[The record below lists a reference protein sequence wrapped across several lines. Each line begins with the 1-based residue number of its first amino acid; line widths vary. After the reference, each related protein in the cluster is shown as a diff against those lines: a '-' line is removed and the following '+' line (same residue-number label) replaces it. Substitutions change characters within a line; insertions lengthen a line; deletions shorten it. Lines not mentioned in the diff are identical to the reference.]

1 MGRRLRRARAMMRLL
16 LKRGSGRRL
25 LIRLTTR
32 PSQRHGLVGPADL
45 WAMKRRFQ
53 FRFLTAQGLRP
64 EHRLLDIGCGT
75 LRGGIPLIE
84 YLQTGHYAGFEA
96 RAEVLQEGLEE
107 LAEAGLEHKRPRLI
121 HASDPAEVQL
131 EEPVDVAWAFSVLIH
146 MPDEVVDAC
155 LALVARSLTEQGA
168 FYANVNPG
176 ERRDRGWGEFPL
188 VTRPLEFYERL
199 AAAHGLVA
207 SEVGSLRDVGH
218 RTGSAV
224 QDGQVMLRFRRAG
237 ISGDGTAPGA

>member
-1 MGRRLRRARAMMRLL
+1 MRRV
-16 LKRGSGRRL
+16 LKRGAGRRL

-32 PSQRHGLVGPADL
+32 PSQRHGLVGPSDL

-64 EHRLLDIGCGT
+64 EQRLLDIGCGT

-96 RAEVLQEGLEE
+96 RAEVLEEGRKE

-131 EEPVDVAWAFSVLIH
+131 EEPVDVAWAFAVLIH
-146 MPDEVVDAC
+146 MSDEVADAC
-155 LALVARSLTEQGA
+155 MALVARSLTERGE

-176 ERRDRGWGEFPL
+176 ERRDGSWGEFPL
-188 VTRPLEFYERL
+188 VTRPLEFYQRL
-199 AAAHGLVA
+199 AEAHGLVM
-207 SEVGSLRDVGH
+207 SEVGSLREVGH

-224 QDGQVMLRFRRAG
+224 QDQQVMLRFRRTG
-237 ISGDGTAPGA
+237 IPSDGTAPGTHV

>member
-1 MGRRLRRARAMMRLL
+1 MRRG
-16 LKRGSGRRL
+16 LKRGVVRRL

-96 RAEVLQEGLEE
+96 RAEVLEEGRKE
-107 LAEAGLEHKRPRLI
+107 LAEAGLEHKRPSLI

-131 EEPVDVAWAFSVLIH
+131 EEPVEVAWAFSVLIH
-146 MPDEVVDAC
+146 MSDEVADAC
-155 LALVARSLTEQGA
+155 LALVARSLTEPGA

-176 ERRDRGWGEFPL
+176 ERRDGSWGEFPL

-199 AAAHGLVA
+199 AAAHGLVM
-207 SEVGSLRDVGH
+207 SVVGGLGELGH
-218 RTGSAV
+218 RTGSVV
-224 QDGQVMLRFRRAG
+224 QDKQLMLRFGRPRTP
-237 ISGDGTAPGA
+237 SEETAPATHP